1 MRKNYFEKL
10 DVKKITC
17 LYRFHGTK
25 EQRKLPID
33 RVFHEKDHSFQN
45 KFIKQTIFSRNLVAV
60 YGTIFRVLLKLWR
73 SLTCISWKKVVRK
86 KVNSAPSILYY
97 GTLHWTYC
105 SRQLPSEKRV
115 KISHKIKLEDDSYLL
130 GFSGNN

>member
-1 MRKNYFEKL
+1 MKKGCEK
-10 DVKKITC
+10 KSK
-17 LYRFHGTK
+17 H
-25 EQRKLPID
+25 
-33 RVFHEKDHSFQN
+33 KD
-45 KFIKQTIFSRNLVAV
+45 
-60 YGTIFRVLLKLWR
+60 Y
-73 SLTCISWKKVVRK
+73 
-86 KVNSAPSILYY
+86 SAPSILYY